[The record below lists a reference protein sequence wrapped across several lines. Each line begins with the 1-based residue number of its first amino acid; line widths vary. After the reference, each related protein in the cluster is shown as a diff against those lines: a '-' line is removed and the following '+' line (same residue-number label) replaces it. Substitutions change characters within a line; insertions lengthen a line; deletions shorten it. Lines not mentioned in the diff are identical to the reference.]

1 MEVDLLTQAPNTSTC
16 TWEAE
21 AGGCYKFK
29 ARLNYRVRFCLKK
42 KKIKK
47 PIPLNMTVENS
58 GILRLLSL
66 GIGYR
71 ATYIP

>member
-1 MEVDLLTQAPNTSTC
+1 MLQIQGQIELQSKIL
-16 TWEAE
+16 
-21 AGGCYKFK
+21 F
-29 ARLNYRVRFCLKK
+29 KK

-58 GILRLLSL
+58 GILRVLSL

>member
-1 MEVDLLTQAPNTSTC
+1 MLQIQGQIELQSKILSQ
-16 TWEAE
+16 
-21 AGGCYKFK
+21 
-29 ARLNYRVRFCLKK
+29 K

-71 ATYIP
+71 ATYIPWCTPTRTQILYSYVETEFWLSA

>member
-1 MEVDLLTQAPNTSTC
+1 MLQIQGQIELQSKILSQ
-16 TWEAE
+16 
-21 AGGCYKFK
+21 
-29 ARLNYRVRFCLKK
+29 KK

-47 PIPLNMTVENS
+47 PIPLNMTIENS